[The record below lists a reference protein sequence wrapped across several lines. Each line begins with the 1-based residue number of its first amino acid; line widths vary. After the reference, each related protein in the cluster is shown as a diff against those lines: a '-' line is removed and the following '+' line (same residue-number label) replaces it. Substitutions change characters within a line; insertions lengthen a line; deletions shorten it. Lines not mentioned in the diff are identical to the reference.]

1 MADNVIKNSRVYNK
15 GDVRE
20 ALASEKESKLWKD
33 ESTLEKE
40 AQERA
45 ALHIQSVASSKDTKK
60 MQEENEKLKIRV
72 KELTEELKS
81 VKEKMKQP
89 ASADGSK

>member
-1 MADNVIKNSRVYNK
+1 MSDNVIKNGRVYNK

-20 ALASEKESKLWKD
+20 ALIGEKESKLWKD

-45 ALHIQSVASSKDTKK
+45 ALHMQSVASSKDTKK
-60 MQEENEKLKIRV
+60 LQEENEKLKIRV
-72 KELTEELKS
+72 KELTEELKN
-81 VKEKMKQP
+81 VKEKLKQS
-89 ASADGSK
+89 ASADASK